1 MRHSSI
7 IATWTFLFSYKIAT
21 MMLRQNDTTNIMMT
35 FYVLKSSCVDGEATS
50 SSFEV
55 PPACNRSAIKCGIMH
70 ISETHPILHFIPQ
83 THQTSFCKLHFPR
96 EKSHNHLL
104 APLAPAP
111 QRSTKVNVITQE
123 SEKYQKVWILL
134 QKSSASAKQMWGT
147 NMPFYFRRQ
156 VPQLAGGEDCGK
168 QNVSS
173 DHGPPSGAQW
183 TGRWALG
190 LESTRLK
197 QKSSLL
203 LLLRCPVTES
213 CY

>member
-1 MRHSSI
+1 MILPAWWWH
-7 IATWTFLFSYKIAT
+7 
-21 MMLRQNDTTNIMMT
+21 
-35 FYVLKSSCVDGEATS
+35 YVLKSSCVYGEATS
-50 SSFEV
+50 SSFEF

-111 QRSTKVNVITQE
+111 QKSTKVNVITQE

-147 NMPFYFRRQ
+147 NMPFYLRRQ

-168 QNVSS
+168 QNVSGN
-173 DHGPPSGAQW
+173 HGPPSGAQW